1 MPFLEWNA
9 MAAALQDTNALQE
22 NMQLVPRSLYPL
34 RDPYR
39 IMNNLQI
46 WPTASFV
53 R

>member
-1 MPFLEWNA
+1 MLFLEWNA

-22 NMQLVPRSLYPL
+22 SMELVPRSLYAL

-46 WPTASFV
+46 RPTASFV